1 MWTLRR
7 YSTHSSAAQQ
17 RQESQNVHRS
27 ARIQHMSAA
36 KPNILGKDF
45 DIAFNPVFC
54 LGKVSPRRRAAKR
67 TQWHLNCAADS
78 RPSTM
83 ARARTSRALVA

>member
-1 MWTLRR
+1 
-7 YSTHSSAAQQ
+7 
-17 RQESQNVHRS
+17 
-27 ARIQHMSAA
+27 MSAA

-67 TQWHLNCAADS
+67 TQWH
-78 RPSTM
+78 
-83 ARARTSRALVA
+83 

>member
-1 MWTLRR
+1 MWTLCR

-17 RQESQNVHRS
+17 RQETQNVHRS

-54 LGKVSPRRRAAKR
+54 LGKVSPRRRAAER
-67 TQWHLNCAADS
+67 SQWH
-78 RPSTM
+78 
-83 ARARTSRALVA
+83 

>member
-1 MWTLRR
+1 MVCLGWI
-7 YSTHSSAAQQ
+7 SAAANPATAHTLALHS
-17 RQESQNVHRS
+17 RDQESQNVHRA

-54 LGKVSPRRRAAKR
+54 LGKVSPRRRAAER
-67 TQWHLNCAADS
+67 TQWH
-78 RPSTM
+78 
-83 ARARTSRALVA
+83 